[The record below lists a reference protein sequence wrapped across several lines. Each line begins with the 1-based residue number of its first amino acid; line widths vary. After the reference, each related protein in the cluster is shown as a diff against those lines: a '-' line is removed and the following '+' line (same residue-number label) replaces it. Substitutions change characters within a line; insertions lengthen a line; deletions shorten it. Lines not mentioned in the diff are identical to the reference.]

1 MLVLD
6 EALCLFAS
14 SYYQDPSAVALH
26 CIALQRLALG
36 FAAVVL
42 VGCVRACALDRRNMH
57 AKQCHICGVHL
68 QMNDMPNTLC

>member
-14 SYYQDPSAVALH
+14 SYYQDPSAVSDT
-26 CIALQRLALG
+26 LQHLALG

-42 VGCVRACALDRRNMH
+42 VGCVRACALDRRYMH

-68 QMNDMPNTLC
+68 QMKDMPNTLC